1 MEKLMQYSW
10 PGNVRELKNVLER
23 SVILSEGPDLRLDF
37 LELSETSHC
46 KSPWTVE
53 FPPTPSITS
62 AISELRRQ
70 FIELALQRTGGN
82 KCAAARIL
90 GISRYALQRQM
101 KALKMG

>member
-1 MEKLMQYSW
+1 MDKLSQYSW

-23 SVILSEGPDLRLDF
+23 SVMLSEGPDLRLDF
-37 LELSETSHC
+37 LDVAEPNVC
-46 KSPWTVE
+46 DAPWTVE
-53 FPPTPSITS
+53 FPPSPSITS
-62 AISELRRQ
+62 VIGALRRE